1 MKKKLNIEKRGINII
16 ISEGTSMK
24 LIFTPKKSTFKY
36 KTESCEMVLL
46 YRADGV
52 LIHKSLSKISQHL
65 NEA

>member
-1 MKKKLNIEKRGINII
+1 
-16 ISEGTSMK
+16 MK